1 MTFDEWFEEY
11 QPIKNN
17 DGDSGLIIFAIKGL
31 SLSDRFGSV
40 GVILRQKNPN
50 GGSWPEADF
59 VTRAWCKPTNY
70 SDS

>member
-31 SLSDRFGSV
+31 SLNDRFGSIPV
-40 GVILRQKNPN
+40 FVAETTRLAAFGQKQ
-50 GGSWPEADF
+50 SQDF
-59 VTRAWCKPTNY
+59 TI
-70 SDS
+70 